1 MAEVDFKELK
11 KSELVDLVIELQ
23 KKAAEL
29 EAAPD
34 TDGDSQTVQGLIN
47 IGGLWADDPQ
57 GKKYLD
63 KNGKRIWVGEVR
75 HRVLMTIN
83 GYKSS
88 DNRQPNLRLS
98 VMPYRAQQD
107 NSEDVGELDGEDAET
122 PF

>member
-1 MAEVDFKELK
+1 MKIALAGDHHSVELK
-11 KSELVDLVIELQ
+11 NHI
-23 KKAAEL
+23 
-29 EAAPD
+29 
-34 TDGDSQTVQGLIN
+34 
-47 IGGLWADDPQ
+47 
-57 GKKYLD
+57 KKYLD